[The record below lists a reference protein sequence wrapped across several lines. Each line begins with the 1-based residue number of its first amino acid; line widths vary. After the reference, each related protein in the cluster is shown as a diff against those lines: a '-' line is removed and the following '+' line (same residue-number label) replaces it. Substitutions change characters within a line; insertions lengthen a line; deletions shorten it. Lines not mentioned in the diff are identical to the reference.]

1 MIKTWQKGAEPPAGV
16 TIYRVPV
23 KRMKNSELK
32 EYLDTFPADAEVS
45 VIIANPKERK
55 RYPLKDYHGV
65 TDLGKPVFLLEV
77 GKPENLEEEKDA
89 DIPGQMEIGD
99 IPGVM
104 P

>member
-1 MIKTWQKGAEPPAGV
+1 
-16 TIYRVPV
+16 
-23 KRMKNSELK
+23 MKNSELK

-77 GKPENLEEEKDA
+77 GKPENLEEEKDVN
-89 DIPGQMEIGD
+89 IPGQVEFRD
-99 IPGVM
+99 IPEVM

>member
-1 MIKTWQKGAEPPAGV
+1 
-16 TIYRVPV
+16 
-23 KRMKNSELK
+23 MKNSELK
-32 EYLDTFPADAEVS
+32 EYLDTFPADVEIS

>member
-1 MIKTWQKGAEPPAGV
+1 
-16 TIYRVPV
+16 
-23 KRMKNSELK
+23 MKNSELK

-77 GKPENLEEEKDA
+77 SKPESLDDEKDA
-89 DIPGQMEIGD
+89 DIPGQMELVD

>member
-1 MIKTWQKGAEPPAGV
+1 
-16 TIYRVPV
+16 
-23 KRMKNSELK
+23 MKNSELK

-65 TDLGKPVFLLEV
+65 TDLGKPVILLEV
-77 GKPENLEEEKDA
+77 SKPERLDDEKDA
-89 DIPGQMEIGD
+89 DIPGQMELVD